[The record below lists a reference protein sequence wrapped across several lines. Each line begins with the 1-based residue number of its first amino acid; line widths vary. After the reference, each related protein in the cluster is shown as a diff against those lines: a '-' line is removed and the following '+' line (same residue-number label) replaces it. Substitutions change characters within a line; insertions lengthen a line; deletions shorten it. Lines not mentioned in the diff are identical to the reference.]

1 MQSFM
6 DALYFYILERETP
19 RYLQMTEYRQ
29 AAICVEEE
37 WERFRSTLT
46 EEQRERLEILLS
58 KKAEV
63 THLEDEASFCSAL
76 SIGITLGRL

>member
-6 DALYFYILERETP
+6 DALYFYILEREAP

-46 EEQRERLEILLS
+46 AEQGERLDALLAQ
-58 KKAEV
+58 KLKV